1 MLGTGGC
8 RDVRVEGSER
18 AVDQRRSARTLD
30 HTCES
35 VDPFLGR
42 EAEVAGHGDLGFQG
56 HLQAM
61 PGRELVDRSIEQG
74 DRVRRPPRET
84 QRHAELKGDGS
95 PFVRARRELAGELEG
110 IDRSVEATLP
120 RASTAE
126 LRTDDRTLLGR
137 RRLGHG
143 TLQQGCRRR
152 RSAVGHGRC
161 GRVPQPIN
169 HPRVPVAL
177 GEQQMS
183 GHSFVVTVLVE
194 DPRGAKVRKPAIRLG
209 DVRVHGG
216 ADQWVDEVQSSVR
229 VQNPFAA
236 KSRDGACDRL
246 GFHAGKLGDA
256 AKLGV
261 DAENGDRAADACRF
275 WSEPVHPHEQR
286 SGEGLRSDVAEPT
299 GLVSRRLDSL
309 VLERRQCFHEEER
322 VSAGRPRACFGELGR
337 EAR

>member
-1 MLGTGGC
+1 MPRRTRRRLGACGRPATVRPHAGPHLRVGRPIPWPGG
-8 RDVRVEGSER
+8 RDGRPW
-18 AVDQRRSARTLD
+18 RSRFPGP
-30 HTCES
+30 S
-35 VDPFLGR
+35 
-42 EAEVAGHGDLGFQG
+42 AGH
-56 HLQAM
+56 AR
-61 PGRELVDRSIEQG
+61 PGARGPFDRAGRSRPPSAPRDAAPCRARGRWQPVHPCHEVSS
-74 DRVRRPPRET
+74 RASSKASTAASRRPSR
-84 QRHAELKGDGS
+84 
-95 PFVRARRELAGELEG
+95 
-110 IDRSVEATLP
+110 

-194 DPRGAKVRKPAIRLG
+194 HPRGAKVRKPAIRLG
-209 DVRVHGG
+209 DVRVHGC
-216 ADQWVDEVQSSVR
+216 ADQGVDEVQSSVR

-236 KSRDGACDRL
+236 KSRDGARDRL

-261 DAENGDRAADACRF
+261 DAEDGDRAADACRF

-299 GLVSRRLDSL
+299 GLVSRRLDPL

-337 EAR
+337 GAALRRCR